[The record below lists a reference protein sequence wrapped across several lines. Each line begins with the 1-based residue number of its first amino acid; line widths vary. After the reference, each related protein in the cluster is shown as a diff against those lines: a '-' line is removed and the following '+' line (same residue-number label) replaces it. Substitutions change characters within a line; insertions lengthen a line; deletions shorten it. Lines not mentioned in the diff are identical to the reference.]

1 MSTLTQAAG
10 VGLGVSAPSRAAPCA
25 TFSFAPRQELG
36 TARAAASWGPD
47 SGRGVPGP
55 RAPRCP
61 LLPTAPRPSLCSALR
76 SPGLWPPRAY
86 YSVLAAASRCRL
98 SSRRAMA
105 PGRCAPAPAPA
116 QPRPA
121 PPPRPAV
128 SFSVAV
134 PPTPVCRRPL
144 RLGPGPRRVPGSP
157 GSPSSRR
164 PRRAENSQLAARAP
178 LRRLSPLLTRDPR
191 PAAEAARPGCQP
203 RADPAPTL
211 PVRLTHAGKPLAH
224 RTRDSGKGR
233 GAAPSDSRADPAR
246 VFLLAPPRSS
256 RRIRSEDPLPGL
268 RGPGGQVGRVLRAQ
282 RRVGGNRSIGV
293 PVALTLFWAVCILS
307 QSDSSQGS

>member
-1 MSTLTQAAG
+1 MAATSPGAVQRAASGAPGSGCRRRLPEMSTLTQAAG

-76 SPGLWPPRAY
+76 SPGSVATSRVLLGPRCCVPVPPLLPQGYGTWSLRSGPCPGSA
-86 YSVLAAASRCRL
+86 SPCAASSAGCVLLCRCP
-98 SSRRAMA
+98 SHSR
-105 PGRCAPAPAPA
+105 
-116 QPRPA
+116 
-121 PPPRPAV
+121 
-128 SFSVAV
+128 
-134 PPTPVCRRPL
+134 RRPL

-256 RRIRSEDPLPGL
+256 
-268 RGPGGQVGRVLRAQ
+268 
-282 RRVGGNRSIGV
+282 
-293 PVALTLFWAVCILS
+293 
-307 QSDSSQGS
+307 QSLLLL